1 MKAMLLE
8 KQEKIEKRPL
18 KYANVKTEDISEGQV
33 LVKVLANGVCHSDLH
48 IVEGDFPLP
57 ANLFPLIPGHEI
69 VGEVMETKSEIERGT
84 RVGIGWFYNAC
95 GKCDQCISGHEN
107 LCPNALVSGINV
119 RGGYAEYA
127 ALDAN
132 YVTRIPDS
140 IGDIEAAPLFCAG
153 ITAYSAVRR
162 INPSVNDRI
171 AVFGVGGLA
180 FYAIQ
185 MIEAMGARAVA
196 VTRSHEKVAEE
207 AGASEIVD
215 KPSGQYDGSIVFAP
229 NPELVKDA
237 VSSVRSGKTV
247 VIPAVMERIEIPFS
261 SFTWEKNITSVASG
275 LRKETR
281 AVLDMAARSGL
292 KSMVHKRGLSE
303 ANEVL
308 SELKNGHIMGRAVL
322 VP

>member
-1 MKAMLLE
+1 MKAMVLS
-8 KQEKIEKRPL
+8 KQEKIEKKPL
-18 KYANVKTEDISEGQV
+18 KYTSVESEEIVNGQI

-57 ANLFPLIPGHEI
+57 ASLFPLIPGHEI
-69 VGEVMETKSEIERGT
+69 VGEVVESKSGIEKGT

-119 RGGYAEYA
+119 KGGYAEYA
-127 ALDAN
+127 VLDAN
-132 YVTRIPDS
+132 YVTPIPDS
-140 IGDIEAAPLFCAG
+140 IGNIEAAPLFCAG

-185 MIEAMGARAVA
+185 MIEAMGAKAVA
-196 VTRSHEKVAEE
+196 VTRSHAKVAEE
-207 AGASEIVD
+207 AGASEIVE

-229 NPELVKDA
+229 SSSLVNDA
-237 VSSVRSGKTV
+237 VSSVRSGKTI
-247 VIPAVMERIEIPFS
+247 VIPAVMDKIEVPFS

-281 AVLDMAARSGL
+281 AVLNMAAGSGL
-292 KSMVHKRGLSE
+292 KSMVHRRGLSE

-308 SELKNGHIMGRAVL
+308 SELKNGRIMGRAVL